1 MIGPGVNR
9 RPTAEKCHY
18 PPSYGKNKTYA
29 GVGPQLGCPTPMML
43 PIKTLRSSFPDAYRV
58 LGIKKDATRGAYR
71 RAALRRATDDAT
83 MTDADAS
90 SRSVSERLNIAPRI
104 GFRHGSSVVASAH
117 LYALRIGTKENHV
130 SGGALQSLNFP
141 CHARPPAAAGAHRD
155 RRKHRGAGACARW
168 PPRAKPRQFAG
179 WRRQGRLAGRRTR
192 RTPVKRGTCRF
203 GRLFF
208 GTYFSR
214 SVPGP

>member
-1 MIGPGVNR
+1 M
-9 RPTAEKCHY
+9 E
-18 PPSYGKNKTYA
+18 
-29 GVGPQLGCPTPMML
+29 L
-43 PIKTLRSSFPDAYRV
+43 
-58 LGIKKDATRGAYR
+58 KKDATRGAYR

-90 SRSVSERLNIAPRI
+90 SRSVSERLNIAPGI